1 MAARALIKKSDLERA
16 ARVARDE
23 RVAVCVELPDGTK
36 FTFGP
41 SVLPPSIERPN
52 GFDEAL

>member
-1 MAARALIKKSDLERA
+1 MAMRALIKEADLKRVA
-16 ARVARDE
+16 KVARDE

-41 SVLPPSIERPN
+41 AGAALPAARGN
-52 GFDEAL
+52 GFDDAL

>member
-1 MAARALIKKSDLERA
+1 MAARALIKEADLKRA

-23 RVAVCVELPDGTK
+23 QVSVCVELPDGTK

-41 SVLPPSIERPN
+41 PSVAALSQRSN